1 MSTISCDYLAQQK
14 TLHENKS
21 YGKASVGYTPL
32 VIDILK
38 KTGFRSIADYG
49 AGKCR
54 LKAELTKFVSQ
65 FEYFPYDPA
74 FPEYG
79 EPTPADVVVCIDV
92 LEHIELDFL
101 DEVLNQLKQMTNHIG
116 LFTIHTGNAKK
127 ILSDG
132 RNAHIIQQPATW
144 WLEKILKHFDVI
156 QLTPV
161 KKGFWVIVEKKG
173 SNHSKMLLV
182 KKTRLS
188 FLKKLIQKIG
198 FGKI

>member
-1 MSTISCDYLAQQK
+1 MATISSDYLAQQK
-14 TLHENKS
+14 TLHEDKS

-32 VIDILK
+32 VVDILK

-54 LKAELTKFVSQ
+54 LKTELAKYVNQ

-79 EPTPADVVVCIDV
+79 KPTPADVVVCIDV

-101 DEVLNQLKQMTNHIG
+101 DEVLSQLKQMTTHVA

-132 RNAHIIQQPATW
+132 RNAHIIQQPASW
-144 WLEKILKHFDVI
+144 WLEKLLPHFDVI

-173 SNHSKMLLV
+173 ASHSKILLQ
-182 KKTRLS
+182 KKVR
-188 FLKKLIQKIG
+188 FGAFKKLFQKIG
-198 FGKI
+198 FDKI